1 MNESLL
7 HTTYPIL
14 FLAVLAE
21 QLCLPIPAA
30 PFLFSGGALAG
41 TGRLSLIWILCIG
54 ILGSLIGDMAWFEAG
69 RYWGKPVLRLLCA
82 LATDPSLCIR
92 KSRGDF
98 ARRGLPIL
106 LIAKLIPGLGAITPP
121 LAGMSRSPRGLF
133 LAYDACGA
141 ALWVA
146 TYTGIGFFAAKRF
159 EGIAGYI
166 SLTAHSVIL
175 VLVIPLLLV
184 LALKAMH
191 IARIIRELQ
200 SHLISPS
207 ELKTLMD
214 SGEKVAVIDL
224 SRFEDDP
231 EDSVSI
237 PGAWRG
243 DPARMR
249 RKSQVLVPEDV
260 TLVVYCRATNSF
272 VSARVATALRKRGVT
287 QIRVLEGGLN
297 AWKASGFHLSP
308 TLRDPLTEMKRLGI
322 EISPPSAEQELV
334 SSEVAQCSEFAAGS

>member
-1 MNESLL
+1 MSDLLL

-14 FLAVLAE
+14 FLSVLAE

-30 PFLFSGGALAG
+30 PFLISGGALAG

-54 ILGSLIGDMAWFEAG
+54 VLGSLLGDVAWYEAG

-92 KSRGDF
+92 KSRGNF

-146 TYTGIGFFAAKRF
+146 TYAGIGYFAAERF
-159 EGIAGYI
+159 EAVSGYI
-166 SLTAHSVIL
+166 SLTASHVIL
-175 VLVIPLLLV
+175 VFSILLLPV
-184 LALKAMH
+184 LIWKAVQFAKMVRELRSHFITPFELKA
-191 IARIIRELQ
+191 
-200 SHLISPS
+200 
-207 ELKTLMD
+207 LMD
-214 SGEKVAVIDL
+214 AGEKVAIIDL
-224 SRFEDDP
+224 TRFEDDP

-243 DPARMR
+243 DPTRMR
-249 RKSQVLVPEDV
+249 RNVRVLIPEDV
-260 TLVVYCRATNSF
+260 TLVVYCRSTNNF
-272 VSARVATALRKRGVT
+272 VSARVAAALRKRGVNR
-287 QIRVLEGGLN
+287 IRVLEGGLS
-297 AWKASGFHLSP
+297 AWKASGLHLSP

-322 EISPPSAEQELV
+322 EISPPSAEQVLLN
-334 SSEVAQCSEFAAGS
+334 SEPA

>member
-1 MNESLL
+1 MNDSLL

-14 FLAVLAE
+14 FLSVLAE
-21 QLCLPIPAA
+21 QLCLPMPAA
-30 PFLFSGGALAG
+30 PFLIAGGALAG

-54 ILGSLIGDMAWFEAG
+54 VLGSLLGDMVWFEAG
-69 RYWGKPVLRLLCA
+69 RCWGKPVLRLLCA
-82 LATDPSLCIR
+82 LAPDPSLCIR
-92 KSRGDF
+92 KSRSDF

-121 LAGMSRSPRGLF
+121 LAGMSRSPRGIF

-146 TYTGIGFFAAKRF
+146 TYAGIGFVAAERF
-159 EGIAGYI
+159 EGVAGFI

-175 VLVIPLLLV
+175 VLGISLLLV
-184 LALKAMH
+184 FGLKALE
-191 IARIIRELQ
+191 IARIIRELRFHSITPAQ
-200 SHLISPS
+200 
-207 ELKTLMD
+207 LKALME

-243 DPARMR
+243 DPTRMR
-249 RKSQVLVPEDV
+249 GKSQVKVPDDV
-260 TLVVYCRATNSF
+260 TLVVYCRSTNNF
-272 VSARVATALRKRGVT
+272 VSARVATALRKRGVNR
-287 QIRVLEGGLN
+287 IRVLEGGLN
-297 AWKASGFHLSP
+297 AWKASGLNLSP

-322 EISPPSAEQELV
+322 EISPPSNEQELL
-334 SSEVAQCSEFAAGS
+334 SSEVA